1 MACSGCEKNH
11 MNFNTIKLEHHPRGY
26 ATLWLDRAEK
36 HNAFNAEMIQELL
49 RALEQLENDKQLRFL
64 LLRGTGKHFSAGA
77 DLQWMQQSAA
87 LGYDANLQ
95 DAEALAELMYRL
107 YALPMPTLAVVQGA
121 AFGGAIG
128 LIACCDMAIGTDDA
142 QLSLSE
148 VRIGLA
154 PAVISP
160 FVVKA
165 IGERACR
172 RYAISGERFSGQRA
186 CELGLLAESCP
197 ASELDNR
204 LDTWI
209 NNLLLNSPQAMRASK
224 ALAHEAARHT
234 LPLELRRYTEQSIAQ
249 IRVSAEGQEGLNA
262 FLEKRPPNWSQEPRS

>member
-1 MACSGCEKNH
+1 
-11 MNFNTIKLEHHPRGY
+11 MNFNTIKLEYHQEGY

-36 HNAFNAEMIQELL
+36 HNAFNAKMIQELL
-49 RALEQLENDKQLRFL
+49 QALEQLQNDSQLRFL
-64 LLRGTGKHFSAGA
+64 LLRGKGKHFSAGA

-121 AFGGAIG
+121 AFGGGIG

-165 IGERACR
+165 IGERASR

-186 CELGLLAESCP
+186 CELGLLAESCT
-197 ASELDNR
+197 AAELDNR

-224 ALAHEAARHT
+224 ALVQEAARHT
-234 LPLELRRYTEQSIAQ
+234 LPPELRRYTEQSIAQ

-262 FLEKRPPNWSQEPRS
+262 FLEKRPPNWSQEPHS

>member
-1 MACSGCEKNH
+1 
-11 MNFNTIKLEHHPRGY
+11 MNFNTIKLEHHPQGY

-49 RALEQLENDKQLRFL
+49 QALEQLKEDSQLRFL
-64 LLRGTGKHFSAGA
+64 LLRGKGKHFSAGA
-77 DLQWMQQSAA
+77 DLQWMQQCAA
-87 LGYDANLQ
+87 LDYEANLR
-95 DAEALAELMYRL
+95 DAQALAALMHRL
-107 YALPMPTLAVVQGA
+107 YQLPMPTLAVVQGA

-128 LIACCDMAIGTDDA
+128 LIACCDMAIGADDA

-148 VRIGLA
+148 VRIGLT

-165 IGERACR
+165 IGERASR

-186 CELGLLAESCP
+186 CELGLLAESCT
-197 ASELDNR
+197 AAELDNR

-209 NNLLLNSPQAMRASK
+209 TNLLLNSPQAMRASK
-224 ALAHEAARHT
+224 ALVHEAARHT
-234 LPLELRRYTEQSIAQ
+234 LPPELRHYTEQCIAR

-262 FLEKRPPNWSQEPRS
+262 FLEKRSPNWSQESRS